1 MRTIIFV
8 HICYLGENDAAFYYG
23 DFFNPCDVYK
33 WIKSVFDIV
42 KQAGE
47 LIKQYG
53 ESIGIAPYHG
63 RNTQEAVDI
72 IHSELDMAIGL
83 SYGYINGMLKKDN
96 E

>member
-1 MRTIIFV
+1 MHTIIFV

-33 WIKSVFDIV
+33 WIKSVFEIV

-72 IHSELDMAIGL
+72 IHSELDMVIGL